1 MVAYSYHSEFT
12 KDFTKKISKVN
23 RYLYENVRQ
32 KIILKP
38 TVKLKKTEMKATR
51 KQHPK
56 AKKKCKRKTKVKL
69 ERGHS

>member
-38 TVKLKKTEMKATR
+38 TVKLKKTEMKAT
-51 KQHPK
+51 
-56 AKKKCKRKTKVKL
+56 
-69 ERGHS
+69 